1 MRDADRPDKSKPDDA
16 HALALK
22 RWQAGYE
29 RDRDNIDEAYE
40 DLEFLEG
47 NQWPPRAITLRQNED
62 RPMQTFNRMPQF
74 VRQITGDM
82 RLAKPGIKVV
92 PVDSG
97 ADRAIARIRAG
108 LIRYVENRSDAQAA
122 YCHAADQQVAA
133 GIGHWRVIKEYADDT
148 TFNQELRVVAVE
160 DGISVIWDDDAILP
174 NKEDA
179 RWCFVPVDMSR
190 ERFKERWPDHAVTD
204 FADNA
209 KALTRRLVRGGFRA
223 RRRILGEEASDA
235 HARAACRAARSTT
248 SPTTTPRPR
257 ATAQQGIA
265 RRGAREPQDL
275 PLCDLV
281 RRHPRRSGG
290 MARPLHSDRALPG
303 RGNPHRPQDETA
315 RHHPLRQGRAA
326 RLQLRPLDPDRDHR
340 AAAEVAV
347 HRHGKEFRAV

>member
-1 MRDADRPDKSKPDDA
+1 MAKSNKRRPAGPGDAKTYESTDETDRDESAKKPEQDEDI

-29 RDRDNIDEAYE
+29 RDRDNIDAAYE

-47 NQWPPRAITLRQNED
+47 NQWPAEAIAIRQNED
-62 RPMQTFNRMPQF
+62 RPIQTFNRMPQF

-82 RLAKPGIKVV
+82 RLARPSIKVV

-97 ADRAIARIRAG
+97 ADRSIARIRAG

-190 ERFKERWPDHAVTD
+190 ERYQERWPDHPVTD

-209 KALTRRLVRGGFRA
+209 KALTRRLVRRGFRA
-223 RRRILGEEASDA
+223 RRRILGEEAGDA
-235 HARAACRAARSTT
+235 HTGAAAGRRDRRRHRRRRQGRAIQAAGR
-248 SPTTTPRPR
+248 
-257 ATAQQGIA
+257 A
-265 RRGAREPQDL
+265 RRGARE
-275 PLCDLV
+275 
-281 RRHPRRSGG
+281 
-290 MARPLHSDRALPG
+290 
-303 RGNPHRPQDETA
+303 HRKS
-315 RHHPLRQGRAA
+315 AA
-326 RLQLRPLDPDRDHR
+326 T
-340 AAAEVAV
+340 
-347 HRHGKEFRAV
+347 